1 MVARDATGAVGKR
14 LVKSHDDV
22 DRGERTARAARSAK
36 VRFAERFDPRS
47 DKPSDAPR
55 LIVPRRT
62 WRALILCELN
72 NFQTLRRHIGLPRAD
87 ALLGDIAE
95 HVMAVAP
102 GVRLAAAGRALLE
115 IAFEADSFD
124 RCEMLV
130 ADLRCRFA
138 EPFDIDGE
146 AYPLDLRFGGAA
158 VTGQDRDE
166 VRLAE
171 GAEAALRQAH
181 YDGADVIRDLTRE
194 SGTFDSLT
202 LMRELSGAIQ
212 AGQMFLQYQPK
223 VHVRR
228 QEVASVEALVRWQHP
243 DRGLILPGDF
253 IQVAEQA
260 GLIDD
265 LTRWTLAQAIAD
277 QRIMAADGHILTVFL
292 NISGVL
298 LADRGFIDSACQ
310 MIRDSGARLGFE
322 ITETAVIKEPE
333 KAIEHLEML
342 AQMGVQIAIDDY
354 GAGLS
359 SLAYLK
365 KLPASELKIDKGF
378 VLQLTSSNRDPLIVR
393 STIDLAHAL
402 DMEVTAEGVETPAAL
417 ALLSVMGCDMVQG
430 YLLGR
435 PVGLEAF
442 RQYLA
447 DERHLSAVASGRP
460 SFHRPETF
468 WKRA

>member
-1 MVARDATGAVGKR
+1 MP
-14 LVKSHDDV
+14 H
-22 DRGERTARAARSAK
+22 AA
-36 VRFAERFDPRS
+36 
-47 DKPSDAPR
+47 
-55 LIVPRRT
+55 
-62 WRALILCELN
+62 
-72 NFQTLRRHIGLPRAD
+72 
-87 ALLGDIAE
+87 
-95 HVMAVAP
+95 
-102 GVRLAAAGRALLE
+102 
-115 IAFEADSFD
+115 
-124 RCEMLV
+124 
-130 ADLRCRFA
+130 CR
-138 EPFDIDGE
+138 
-146 AYPLDLRFGGAA
+146 
-158 VTGQDRDE
+158 
-166 VRLAE
+166 
-171 GAEAALRQAH
+171 
-181 YDGADVIRDLTRE
+181 
-194 SGTFDSLT
+194 
-202 LMRELSGAIQ
+202 
-212 AGQMFLQYQPK
+212 
-223 VHVRR
+223 
-228 QEVASVEALVRWQHP
+228 
-243 DRGLILPGDF
+243 
-253 IQVAEQA
+253 
-260 GLIDD
+260 
-265 LTRWTLAQAIAD
+265 
-277 QRIMAADGHILTVFL
+277 
-292 NISGVL
+292 
-298 LADRGFIDSACQ
+298 

-442 RQYLA
+442 RHYLA
-447 DERHLSAVASGRP
+447 EERHLSAVASGRP

>member
-1 MVARDATGAVGKR
+1 MDGPNAHSGTGKGQRNPRDVAIDGAIDRRARPLARLRAASPFPAGQTVRDAIGLA
-14 LVKSHDDV
+14 
-22 DRGERTARAARSAK
+22 
-36 VRFAERFDPRS
+36 
-47 DKPSDAPR
+47 
-55 LIVPRRT
+55 VPRRG
-62 WRALILCELN
+62 WRAVILCEIN
-72 NFQTLRRHIGLPRAD
+72 NFQTLRRHVGLRGAD
-87 ALLGDIAE
+87 ALLCDVADRIA
-95 HVMAVAP
+95 AVAP
-102 GVRLAAAGRALLE
+102 GVRVVPAGRALIE
-115 IAFEADSFD
+115 IAFEADRFD
-124 RCEMLV
+124 RCAALV
-130 ADLRCRFA
+130 DQFRAVLAD
-138 EPFDIDGE
+138 PVDIDGE
-146 AYPLDLRFGGAA
+146 RQLLDLRFGGAA
-158 VTGQDRDE
+158 VTGHDRDE
-166 VRLAE
+166 VRLIEGAE
-171 GAEAALRQAH
+171 GALAQAH
-181 YDGADVIRDLTRE
+181 YDGVDVIRDLTRE
-194 SGTFDSLT
+194 STSFDSLT

-212 AGQMFLQYQPK
+212 SGQMFLQYQPK

-277 QRIMAADGHILTVFL
+277 QRVMAADGHILTVFL

-298 LADRGFIDSACQ
+298 LADRAFVDAACG

-333 KAIEHLEML
+333 KAIEHLELL
-342 AQMGVQIAIDDY
+342 AQLGVQIAIDDY

-365 KLPASELKIDKGF
+365 KLPATELKIDKGF

-447 DERHLSAVASGRP
+447 EERHLGAVASGRP

>member
-14 LVKSHDDV
+14 HVKSHGGGV
-22 DRGERTARAARSAK
+22 RGEDTVRAAASANTTC
-36 VRFAERFDPRS
+36 AERLDAVR
-47 DKPSDAPR
+47 DKLCDASR
-55 LIVPRRT
+55 LTVPRRT
-62 WRALILCELN
+62 WRVLILCELN
-72 NFQTLRRHIGLPRAD
+72 NFQTLRRHVGLPRAD
-87 ALLGDIAE
+87 ALLGDIAKQ
-95 HVMAVAP
+95 VMAVAP

-124 RCEMLV
+124 RCETLV
-130 ADLRCRFA
+130 AELRYHFA

-158 VTGQDRDE
+158 VTGHDRDE

-212 AGQMFLQYQPK
+212 SGQMFLQYQPK

-277 QRIMAADGHILTVFL
+277 QRVLAADGHILTIFL

-298 LADRGFIDSACQ
+298 LADRGFVDAACR

-460 SFHRPETF
+460 SFHRPEAF

>member
-1 MVARDATGAVGKR
+1 MVGKNANGP
-14 LVKSHDDV
+14 DDGHSGSP
-22 DRGERTARAARSAK
+22 DADACGDGHGHTRTNADARSGGATSK
-36 VRFAERFDPRS
+36 RWNEPGEGLGLS
-47 DKPSDAPR
+47 
-55 LIVPRRT
+55 VPRRA
-62 WRALILCELN
+62 WRVIILCELN
-72 NFQTLRRHIGLPRAD
+72 NFETLRRHVGLPRAD
-87 ALLGDIAE
+87 ALLRDIGDGIA
-95 HVMAVAP
+95 ALAP
-102 GVRLAAAGRALLE
+102 GVRLGAAGRALLE
-115 IAFEADSFD
+115 IAFEADRFD
-124 RCEMLV
+124 RCQALV
-130 ADLRCRFA
+130 VRLQAWFA

-146 AYPLDLRFGGAA
+146 AYRLDLRFGGAA
-158 VTGQDRDE
+158 ITGYDRDE
-166 VRLAE
+166 VRLIE

-194 SGTFDSLT
+194 SGSFDSLT
-202 LMRELSGAIQ
+202 LMRELSGAIRS
-212 AGQMFLQYQPK
+212 GQMFLQYQPK

-260 GLIDD
+260 GLIGD
-265 LTRWTLAQAIAD
+265 LTRWTLHQAIAD
-277 QRIMAADGHILTVFL
+277 QRVMAADGHILTIFL

-298 LADRGFIDSACQ
+298 LADRSFIDDACRL
-310 MIRDSGARLGFE
+310 IGESGARLGFE

-333 KAIEHLEML
+333 KAIEHLELL
-342 AQMGVQIAIDDY
+342 AHLGVQIAIDDY

-365 KLPASELKIDKGF
+365 KLPATELKIDKGF

-417 ALLSVMGCDMVQG
+417 ALLTVMGCDMVQG

-442 RQYLA
+442 RLYL
-447 DERHLSAVASGRP
+447 DEERHLGAVASSRP

>member
-1 MVARDATGAVGKR
+1 MIGGDPASIPDKRALEASDVSHRNGTARRILFRPEAGPGHRPGD
-14 LVKSHDDV
+14 
-22 DRGERTARAARSAK
+22 GERRAHGLGLTI
-36 VRFAERFDPRS
+36 PR
-47 DKPSDAPR
+47 P
-55 LIVPRRT
+55 T
-62 WRALILCELN
+62 WRVLLLCELI
-72 NFQTLRRHIGLPRAD
+72 NFQTLRRHLGLPRAD
-87 ALLGDIAE
+87 ALLSDMADHIA
-95 HVMAVAP
+95 AVAP
-102 GVRLAAAGRALLE
+102 GVRLSAAGRALLE
-115 IAFEADSFD
+115 IAFEADCCD
-124 RCEMLV
+124 RCGALV
-130 ADLRCRFA
+130 AELRDRFA
-138 EPFDIDGE
+138 QPLDIDGE
-146 AYPLDLRFGGAA
+146 PYLLELRFGGAA
-158 VTGQDRDE
+158 ITGCDRDE
-166 VRLAE
+166 VRLIE
-171 GAEAALRQAH
+171 GAEAALRQAR
-181 YDGADVIRDLTRE
+181 YDDADVVRDLTRE
-194 SGTFDSLT
+194 STSFDSLT

-212 AGQMFLQYQPK
+212 SGQMFLQYQPK
-223 VHVRR
+223 IHVRR

-260 GLIDD
+260 GLIGD
-265 LTRWTLAQAIAD
+265 LTRWTLQQAIAD
-277 QRIMAADGHILTVFL
+277 QRVMAGDGHILTVFL

-298 LADRGFIDSACQ
+298 LADRDFIESACH
-310 MIRDSGARLGFE
+310 MIREGGARLGFE

-435 PVGLEAF
+435 PIGLEAF

-447 DERHLSAVASGRP
+447 DERHLGAVASGRP
-460 SFHRPETF
+460 SFNRPETF

>member
-1 MVARDATGAVGKR
+1 MVGSNANTPADNGHSAPQNSQFCGQATLPG
-14 LVKSHDDV
+14 DD
-22 DRGERTARAARSAK
+22 G
-36 VRFAERFDPRS
+36 PRS
-47 DKPSDAPR
+47 PAANRHDPLSEA
-55 LIVPRRT
+55 LGLAVPRRA
-62 WRALILCELN
+62 WRAVILCEIN
-72 NFQTLRRHIGLPRAD
+72 NFQTLRRRIGLPGAD
-87 ALLGDIAE
+87 ALLRDIADGIS
-95 HVMAVAP
+95 AIAP
-102 GVRLAAAGRALLE
+102 VVRLASAGRALIE
-115 IAFEADSFD
+115 IAFEADRFD
-124 RCEMLV
+124 RCVTLV
-130 ADLRCRFA
+130 ADLRAQFA
-138 EPFDIDGE
+138 SPVDVDGQG
-146 AYPLDLRFGGAA
+146 YCIDLRFGGAA
-158 VTGQDRDE
+158 ITGHDRDE
-166 VRLAE
+166 VRLIE

-181 YDGADVIRDLTRE
+181 YDAVDVIRDLTRE
-194 SGTFDSLT
+194 STSFDSLT

-212 AGQMFLQYQPK
+212 SDQMFLQYQPK

-253 IQVAEQA
+253 IQVSEQA
-260 GLIDD
+260 GLIGD
-265 LTRWTLAQAIAD
+265 LTRWTLHQAIAD
-277 QRIMAADGHILTVFL
+277 QRVMAADGHILTIFL
-292 NISGVL
+292 NISAVL
-298 LADRGFIDSACQ
+298 LADRAFIEDACRL
-310 MIRDSGARLGFE
+310 IGTSGARLGFE
-322 ITETAVIKEPE
+322 ITETAVIREPE
-333 KAIEHLEML
+333 KAIEHLELL
-342 AQMGVQIAIDDY
+342 AQLGVQIAIDDY

-417 ALLSVMGCDMVQG
+417 ALLTVMGCDMVQG

-442 RQYLA
+442 RQYLS